1 MTLLTLHHLNIT
13 RYFIISILGFS
24 IPFSTAATN
33 ITIGLVLLLLL
44 TELILISNNYK
55 HKWLILRDQSII
67 WLAIALFSFML
78 LAILYTTANW
88 SEINKM
94 LLKYRE
100 LLLIPL
106 FFLLIRDRKSQQLG
120 LYSFIAAMI
129 LTLFLSYVI
138 TWTGW
143 HIGKGTVENPFVFK
157 NHITQGILM
166 SLVAYFLA
174 IQSIQQRSG
183 RTLRI
188 IFILL
193 AMINIIFMTQ
203 GRTGYLVLGC
213 LILLLIYQLYYWRG
227 LFIGVI
233 ALSLASTMIYIGSD
247 QVKMRIDKISDN
259 VTAYKQGESE
269 TSIGFRLEFY
279 QTSLQ
284 LIAKHPFF
292 GTGTGSFHQTYT
304 ALATAQ
310 NKPITENPHN
320 EYLMIAVQWGLIGLS
335 LFIGLLY
342 IIWRQANNLSIENK
356 RMLQGLLITMGVGCL
371 VNSLLLDF
379 TEGHAFVFL
388 LSVFMADCE
397 NEHPLKTTTSA
408 FN

>member
-1 MTLLTLHHLNIT
+1 MTPLTLHHFNIT
-13 RYFIISILGFS
+13 RYFIIVIIGFS

-33 ITIGLVLLLLL
+33 ITIGLALLLLL
-44 TELILISNNYK
+44 AELTLLSNNYQ
-55 HKWLILRDQSII
+55 HKWLILRDQPIV
-67 WLAIALFSFML
+67 WLAVALFSFML
-78 LAILYTTANW
+78 LAILYTTASW
-88 SEINKM
+88 SEVNKM

-129 LTLFLSYVI
+129 LTLFLSYLI

-166 SLVAYFLA
+166 SLAAYFLA

-183 RTLRI
+183 RILRT
-188 IFILL
+188 IFVLL
-193 AMINIIFMTQ
+193 ATYNIIFMTQ
-203 GRTGYLVLGC
+203 GRTGYLVLAC
-213 LILLLIYQLYYWRG
+213 LILLLIYQLYHWRG

-233 ALSLASTMIYIGSD
+233 TLSLISTMIYISSD

-259 VTAYKQGESE
+259 VTAYEQGESE
-269 TSIGFRLEFY
+269 TSIGFRIEFY

-304 ALATAQ
+304 ALATTQ
-310 NKPITENPHN
+310 NKPTTENPHN

-342 IIWRQANNLSIENK
+342 VMWRRANNLSIENK
-356 RMLQGLLITMGVGCL
+356 WMLQGLLITMGVGCL

-379 TEGHAFVFL
+379 TAGHAFVFL
-388 LSVFMADCE
+388 LSVFMADCKFSK
-397 NEHPLKTTTSA
+397 P
-408 FN
+408 

>member
-388 LSVFMADCE
+388 LSVFMAGCE